1 MTVVVEWWF
10 AAYDEHDGDQDQ
22 ELDVLEQDGPLELAR
37 ALLEVQRLA
46 VERIGLLDQNVDLL
60 AALEDLLW

>member
-1 MTVVVEWWF
+1 VEWWF

>member
-1 MTVVVEWWF
+1 MEWWF